1 LTGEGEG
8 GGEKVELISP
18 SPSSPP
24 TKGGEVYL
32 GDEMKKLIVGISGAT
47 GAIYGIRLLEVLSKS
62 DVETHLIITEAAEKT
77 ILMETNWEIKKI
89 KSLARVTYD
98 IKDLGAAISSG
109 SFLSEGMVIIPCSIK
124 SLSGI
129 ANSFNENLLI
139 RAADVTLKERRKLV
153 LVVRETPLHLGHL
166 ELMHQASRIGA
177 ILLPPIPAFY
187 FHPKTIDDLVNHT
200 VGKVL
205 DLFGMNH
212 HLFNRWGSN
221 SVKKTL
227 RKKGFKD

>member
-177 ILLPPIPAFY
+177 TLLPPIPAFY
-187 FHPKTIDDLVNHT
+187 FHPKTIDDLINHT

-221 SVKKTL
+221 SVKRTL